1 MGYSKGLQLAA
12 PGLIFVR
19 KVLLKHR
26 IPPLPLCVYILS
38 VAPFALKCLHGCDG
52 NPDGPESLKYP
63 PHRPLEKSLSTVQ
76 SIFKMAMSQ
85 DHPSPTPTTNVWRGL
100 TGRLKH
106 KITHTRPIPLPDR
119 SWAGSQGRGP
129 GHAGRQAMV

>member
-12 PGLIFVR
+12 PGLNFVC
-19 KVLLKHR
+19 KVFLKHR

-38 VAPFALKCLHGCDG
+38 VAPFALKCPHGCDG
-52 NPDGPESLKYP
+52 DPDGPESLKYL

-85 DHPSPTPTTNVWRGL
+85 DHPLPHPNHQRLEGL
-100 TGRLKH
+100 T
-106 KITHTRPIPLPDR
+106 
-119 SWAGSQGRGP
+119 
-129 GHAGRQAMV
+129 